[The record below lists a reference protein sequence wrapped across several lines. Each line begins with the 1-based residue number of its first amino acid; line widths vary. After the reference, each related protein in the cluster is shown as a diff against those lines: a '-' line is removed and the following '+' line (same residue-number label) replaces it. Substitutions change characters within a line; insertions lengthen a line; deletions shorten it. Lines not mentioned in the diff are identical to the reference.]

1 MRVAER
7 WASLTVVSLVLGQA
21 GIAQSSAPRPAISP
35 NELLRAVI
43 ANELRPTSD
52 ADHWMYEVEKEE
64 DGKKQ
69 FKEVVQTRE
78 GTLERLIA
86 TDGRVLSFAKQQEE
100 AIRIE
105 NLVKNTQERQRLEE
119 LRKKDAKEC
128 EAFLRMIPDAFL
140 FTYEGQEGGFVKLSF
155 KPNPSFQPSS
165 RAAHVL
171 HAMEGEILVQSK
183 EQRFAAISGRLVEDV
198 RFGGG
203 LLGHLDKGGT
213 FSVRRTA
220 LGPAQWMLIAMD
232 VNMNGKALFFKTIA
246 VQQKEYRHNFRK
258 LPDDLTLTDAAHILT
273 NHVTLAANQ

>member
-140 FTYEGQEGGFVKLSF
+140 FTYQGQEGGFVKLSF

>member
-128 EAFLRMIPDAFL
+128 EAFLRMIPDAFF
-140 FTYEGQEGGFVKLSF
+140 FTYQGQEGGFVKLSF

>member
-1 MRVAER
+1 
-7 WASLTVVSLVLGQA
+7 
-21 GIAQSSAPRPAISP
+21 
-35 NELLRAVI
+35 
-43 ANELRPTSD
+43 
-52 ADHWMYEVEKEE
+52 MYEVEKEE

-140 FTYEGQEGGFVKLSF
+140 FTYQGQEGGFAKLSF

-183 EQRFAAISGRLVEDV
+183 EQRLAAINGRLVEDV
-198 RFGGG
+198 KFGGG